1 MVFNQTAST
10 DMEKGIS
17 EWNGRTTLVTVI
29 LMTTMTIV
37 MKQAIN
43 FLKQPC
49 IS

>member
-29 LMTTMTIV
+29 LMTIV